1 MWIDPIDAR
10 KTLKSTPSDIT
21 TIVGLSIRGR
31 AKAGIVHKPF
41 YSEKFGRTFVG
52 TVESGLYYYDT
63 SSDTQ

>member
-31 AKAGIVHKPF
+31 PKAGIVHKPF
-41 YSEKFGRTFVG
+41 YSE
-52 TVESGLYYYDT
+52 
-63 SSDTQ
+63 

>member
-31 AKAGIVHKPF
+31 PKAGIVYKPF
-41 YSEKFGRTFVG
+41 YSE
-52 TVESGLYYYDT
+52 
-63 SSDTQ
+63 